1 MTRILVALSA
11 YFRSTQEMIVFFW
24 FPGAVI
30 VFTGILST
38 FVLRRRLQPYRW
50 LGIVFVIIG
59 LSIVGLCDILFK
71 PENIDPNSNSNPA
84 NSSNIH
90 EFYGVSKPR
99 IEEPSNHTG
108 NEQLIG
114 DVLIVCAQVIVASQM
129 VYEEKIVSRYVL

>member
-1 MTRILVALSA
+1 MLVALSA
-11 YFRSTQEMIVFFW
+11 YFRSTQEMIMYFFW
-24 FPGAVI
+24 IPGAVI

-38 FVLRRRLQPYRW
+38 FVLRRRLQAYRW
-50 LGIVFVIIG
+50 IGIVFVIIG
-59 LSIVGLCDILFK
+59 LSIVGVCDILFK
-71 PENIDPNSNSNPA
+71 PSVDPNPNSNPA
-84 NSSNIH
+84 NSSSIH

-129 VYEEKIVSRYVL
+129 VYEEKVVSRYVL

>member
-71 PENIDPNSNSNPA
+71 PENIDPNPNSNPA
-84 NSSNIH
+84 NSSSIH

-129 VYEEKIVSRYVL
+129 VYEEKVVSRYVL